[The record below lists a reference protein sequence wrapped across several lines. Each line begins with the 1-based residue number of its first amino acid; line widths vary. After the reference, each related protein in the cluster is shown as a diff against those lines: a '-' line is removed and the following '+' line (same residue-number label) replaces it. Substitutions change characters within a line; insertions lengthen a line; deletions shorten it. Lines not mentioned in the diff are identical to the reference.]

1 MSDKIQD
8 ETELQPL
15 VYDNKGNYRIL
26 HAYRIHGNIMYA
38 VNIPIKPE

>member
-15 VYDNKGNYRIL
+15 VSNTEGNYRIL
-26 HAYRIHGNIMYA
+26 HAYRIYSNIMCA